1 MGRSDERKWA
11 RAEGKV
17 IHKEA
22 GMCKTEKFIFLRFA
36 QKPASAG
43 RRVNSNYVIV
53 GGWYKSRFRPF

>member
-1 MGRSDERKWA
+1 MERSDERKWA

-43 RRVNSNYVIV
+43 RRVNSNV
-53 GGWYKSRFRPF
+53 PDM